1 MTRLIFSLAALALLA
16 PAAAGGQAPGAG
28 GPGAGPGQA
37 ERGRMAEDVEILRRL
52 LNRALREWHERTAQ
66 LSGKA
71 FALSPDGKTL
81 VTREGTGL
89 RYWDATTGRLL
100 REVPS
105 RPVQVPKFAEAE
117 GVHLK

>member
-1 MTRLIFSLAALALLA
+1 MTRRIYWLAALALLA
-16 PAAAGGQAPGAG
+16 PASARAQVPGGE
-28 GPGAGPGQA
+28 GPGDGPGKA
-37 ERGRMAEDVEILRRL
+37 ERGRMAEDVQILRRL
-52 LNRALREWHERTAQ
+52 LNRALREWLERTAQ

-100 REVPS
+100 GEAPS
-105 RPVQVPKFAEAE
+105 RPLQVR
-117 GVHLK
+117 